1 VNWARIEEI
10 LAGALEREPAER
22 GAFLDHACAGDAT
35 IRAEVDSLLA
45 AHERLGA
52 VDRMAADFAPVAAR
66 LRRSAVS
73 LAGKTIGP
81 YEVREEIGGGAMG
94 VVYQALDTRLDRTVA
109 LKFLRPHLGTDD
121 SASERF
127 RLEARTVGGLE
138 HPTLCTL
145 HDIGE
150 AEPGQLYLAMPL
162 YDGETLQRRIARGPL
177 PVEEAVGIAI
187 QIARGL
193 AKAHARGIIH
203 RDIKPANVLVT
214 GDGVVKILDFG
225 IAKLAGVVLTGPST
239 VLGTLGY
246 MSPEQAEGEPLDHRT
261 DLWSLGVVLYEML
274 AGRRP
279 FPGGTPSAV
288 AEAILSG
295 DPAPL
300 SGVRP
305 AIPGA
310 LDSILATA
318 LGKTPA
324 MRYQSAQAFE
334 RELLGLGL
342 TLDLPA
348 GFTPSGGLPPAGVP
362 PRASAPR
369 QRWTVVAALVLA
381 AGAMA
386 LAVWALSGAPV
397 HLAAP

>member
-1 VNWARIEEI
+1 VNWTRIEEI
-10 LAGALEREPAER
+10 LTGALEREPAER
-22 GAFLDHACAGDAT
+22 AAYLDQACAGDAT
-35 IRAEVDSLLA
+35 MRAEVDSLLA
-45 AHERLGA
+45 AHERPGA

-66 LRRSAVS
+66 LRTTAVS
-73 LAGKTIGP
+73 LAGKTVGP
-81 YEVREEIGGGAMG
+81 YEVKEEIGGGAMG
-94 VVYQALDTRLDRTVA
+94 VVYRALDTRLGRTVA

-138 HPTLCTL
+138 HPNICTL
-145 HDIGE
+145 HEIGE

-162 YDGETLQRRIARGPL
+162 YDGETLQRRIARGSVA
-177 PVEEAVGIAI
+177 VEEAVGITI

-203 RDIKPANVLVT
+203 RDIKPSNVLVT

-225 IAKLAGVVLTGPST
+225 IAKLAGVALTGPST

-279 FPGGTPSAV
+279 FPGATPSAV
-288 AEAILSG
+288 AEAVLGG
-295 DPAPL
+295 DPAPVSTL
-300 SGVRP
+300 RP
-305 AIPGA
+305 EVPPC
-310 LDSILATA
+310 LDRILKTA

-324 MRYQSAQAFE
+324 ARYQSAQAFE
-334 RELLGLGL
+334 RDLLGLGL
-342 TLDLPA
+342 ALDLPA
-348 GFTPSGGLPPAGVP
+348 GFTPSGGSPPVEVPPPPPA
-362 PRASAPR
+362 RR
-369 QRWTVVAALVLA
+369 RWAVAAALVVAAGV
-381 AGAMA
+381 MA
-386 LAVWALSGAPV
+386 LAVWALAGAPV

>member
-1 VNWARIEEI
+1 MNWTRIEEV
-10 LAGALEREPAER
+10 LAGALERDPAER
-22 GAFLDHACAGDAT
+22 DAYLDQACAGDIT

-45 AHERLGA
+45 AHERPGA

-66 LRRSAVS
+66 LRNTAAS
-73 LAGKTIGP
+73 LAGKSVGP
-81 YEVREEIGGGAMG
+81 YEVHEEIGGGAMG
-94 VVYQALDTRLDRTVA
+94 VVYRALDTRLGRTVA

-138 HPTLCTL
+138 HPNICTL
-145 HDIGE
+145 HEIGE
-150 AEPGQLYLAMPL
+150 AEPGQLYLAMPF

-177 PVEEAVGIAI
+177 PPGVAVSIAI

-203 RDIKPANVLVT
+203 RDIKPSNVLIT

-225 IAKLAGVVLTGPST
+225 IAKLAGVALTGPST

-246 MSPEQAEGEPLDHRT
+246 MSPEQGEGEPLDHRT

-279 FPGGTPSAV
+279 FPGGSPSAV
-288 AEAILSG
+288 AEAILNG
-295 DPAPL
+295 NPAPVSALRPEIPAGLDRIL
-300 SGVRP
+300 S
-305 AIPGA
+305 
-310 LDSILATA
+310 TA
-318 LGKTPA
+318 LGKTPDA
-324 MRYQSAQAFE
+324 RYKSAQAFE
-334 RELLGLGL
+334 RDLLGLGL
-342 TLDLPA
+342 ALDLPA
-348 GFTPSGGLPPAGVP
+348 GFTPSGALPPVDLSPAVRP
-362 PRASAPR
+362 TR
-369 QRWTVVAALVLA
+369 QRWGVVAAVLVA
-381 AGAMA
+381 AGLMA
-386 LAVWALSGAPV
+386 LGLWALSGAPT